1 MNVKIGEYE
10 LNIPRN
16 TLEYIL
22 NHAEN
27 DLHNIKSHYRSHLLE
42 AEKNGN
48 QEAVAYWSEPI
59 EPINKTLDFVNLMRM
74 ALEIANE
81 GTPKGE

>member
-10 LNIPRN
+10 ISIPHD
-16 TLEYIL
+16 TLEHIL

-27 DLHNIKSHYRSHLLE
+27 DLCNIKSHFRRHLLE

-59 EPINKTLDFVNLMRM
+59 ESINKTLDFVDQMRT
-74 ALEIANE
+74 ALENAKRGPQE
-81 GTPKGE
+81 

>member
-10 LNIPRN
+10 ISIPHD

-27 DLHNIKSHYRSHLLE
+27 DLYNVKSHFRSHLLE
-42 AEKNGN
+42 AEKNGD
-48 QEAVAYWSEPI
+48 QEAIAYWSEPI
-59 EPINKTLDFVNLMRM
+59 EPINKTLDFVNQMRR
-74 ALEIANE
+74 ALELAKHGPQE
-81 GTPKGE
+81 